1 MKYSQTFENF
11 VNESWFKSKDPLKI
25 YKDQIKFQEDIIEEI
40 SHLEN
45 LDSHEGK
52 FKSNSKTWF
61 RNGDLIPSQP
71 ENDRLITDYAGISLS
86 YNLKNKEYEMS
97 LPIKFKNEF
106 RYQILDLLK
115 SKNYKILKTQTT
127 PMNYFFIEFKI
138 N

>member
-52 FKSNSKTWF
+52 FKSN
-61 RNGDLIPSQP
+61 
-71 ENDRLITDYAGISLS
+71 
-86 YNLKNKEYEMS
+86 
-97 LPIKFKNEF
+97 
-106 RYQILDLLK
+106 
-115 SKNYKILKTQTT
+115 
-127 PMNYFFIEFKI
+127 
-138 N
+138 